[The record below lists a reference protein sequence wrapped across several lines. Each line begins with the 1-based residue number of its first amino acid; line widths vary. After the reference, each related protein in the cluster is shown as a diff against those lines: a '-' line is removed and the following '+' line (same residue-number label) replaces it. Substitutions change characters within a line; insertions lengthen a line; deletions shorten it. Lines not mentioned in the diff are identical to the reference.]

1 MKYRSLLFDWSG
13 TLVDDL
19 PPTLH
24 ATNAVL
30 NKHQVPSLSRAEFR
44 KRFRLPYPE
53 FYEEMLPGVPIA
65 TLEDTFRSSFN
76 ESPEGVTVLP
86 HAREMLAWCRDEKI
100 RCFVL
105 SSMDVG
111 LFTEQAHDFGLHDH
125 FEAIYAGVID
135 KRERIGEIL
144 STHGLAVAETAFV
157 GDMVHDIETAKHGG
171 ITSVAV
177 ATGYDPVERL
187 VQSAPHHLFDDLGD
201 FRQWL
206 EDSAKPV
213 VSAR

>member
-1 MKYRSLLFDWSG
+1 MKYRALLFDWSG

-19 PPTLH
+19 PPTLY

-30 NKHQVPSLSRAEFR
+30 AEYEVPAMSREEFR
-44 KRFRLPYPE
+44 ARFRLPYPE
-53 FYEEMLPGVPIA
+53 FYEEVLPGVA
-65 TLEDTFRSSFN
+65 VADLEDDFRAAFR

-86 HAREMLAWCRDEKI
+86 HAREMLEWCRKQKI

-111 LFTEQAHDFGLHDH
+111 IFTEQARAFGLLDY

-135 KRERIGEIL
+135 KRDLIGKIMK
-144 STHGLAVAETAFV
+144 THELDLPTTAFL
-157 GDMVHDIETAKHGG
+157 GDMAHDIVTAQHGG
-171 ITSVAV
+171 IDSLAL

-187 VQSAPHHLFDDLGD
+187 LKNNPSYLFDDLEKV
-201 FRQWL
+201 RQWL
-206 EDSAKPV
+206 DPSTPLQI
-213 VSAR
+213 